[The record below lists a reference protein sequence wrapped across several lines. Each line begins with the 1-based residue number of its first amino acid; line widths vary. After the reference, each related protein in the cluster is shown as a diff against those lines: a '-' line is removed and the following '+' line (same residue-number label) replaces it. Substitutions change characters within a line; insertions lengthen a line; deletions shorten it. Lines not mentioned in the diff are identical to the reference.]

1 MKKLIAAL
9 AITAFTAS
17 ASYAQVSFET
27 VDADGNGGVTMEE
40 ASAAGLPWTED
51 QFKAADTNQDG
62 ALDAAEFAAATA
74 G

>member
-9 AITAFTAS
+9 AITAFTAGTS
-17 ASYAQVSFET
+17 FAQASFET
-27 VDADGNGGVTMEE
+27 VDADSNGGVTMEE

-62 ALDAAEFAAATA
+62 ALDAAEFAAAIA